1 MCWGRSFSDAPAGG
15 HADLRRPGDR
25 RRAAGADRHA
35 KYRTALQARP
45 QRARPPRRR
54 GDVSRQGFEFVGEI
68 YDSTKKARLLP
79 FSFSVDQTYVLPL
92 EDETTRVISNGG
104 FVLEAELIVTGISQA
119 TQAVVTVPDHG
130 WVVGDDIYFT
140 GILGMTQINGRYGR
154 IISVTDANNVVIDF
168 DTTGF
173 DAFTGAT
180 GGVAGADQP
189 DPPPVDPPDLPPYVP
204 IDPPIITEFPIFG
217 YQWF

>member
-1 MCWGRSFSDAPAGG
+1 MPLRADMPTFAG
-15 HADLRRPGDR
+15 LEIGDELQAR
-25 RRAAGADRHA
+25 IDTA
-35 KYRTALQARP
+35 KYRTALR
-45 QRARPPRRR
+45 RARNVLGRP
-54 GDVSRQGFEFVGEI
+54 GGGVTSRQGFEFVGEI

-104 FVLEAELIVTGISQA
+104 FVLEAELIVSGITQA
-119 TQAVVTVPDHG
+119 SQAVVHVHAHG

-140 GILGMTQINGRYGR
+140 GIQGMTQINGRYGR
-154 IISVTDANNVVIDF
+154 IIAVGDADHVTIDL

-180 GGVAGADQP
+180 GGVDGAVQP
-189 DPPPVDPPDLPPYVP
+189 PPPPVDPPDLPPYVP